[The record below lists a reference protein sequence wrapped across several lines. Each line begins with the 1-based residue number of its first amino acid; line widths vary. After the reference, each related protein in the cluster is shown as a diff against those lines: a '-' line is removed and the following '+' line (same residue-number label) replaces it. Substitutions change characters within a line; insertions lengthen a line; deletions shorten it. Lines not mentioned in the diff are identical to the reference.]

1 MRLMALGIVVVAA
14 APLVLGATGFA
25 VVKGYKII
33 KLKNKKMKWPLR
45 EGGFMFCVQIFVDDN
60 AI

>member
-1 MRLMALGIVVVAA
+1 MTSTLATAVATVGGGMALVIVVVAA

-33 KLKNKKMKWPLR
+33 KLKNKKMK
-45 EGGFMFCVQIFVDDN
+45 
-60 AI
+60 